1 MTDTEEGGE
10 VPWECAFL
18 DRLPPPLD
26 SCPRCGATPFEPFR
40 RGQVQRS
47 PWRWWGLWLFGR
59 MRPWCAVICAKCKD
73 IVGYEDPGGGYAPTK
88 G

>member
-1 MTDTEEGGE
+1 M
-10 VPWECAFL
+10 C
-18 DRLPPPLD
+18 LPGPPAAAAGLL
-26 SCPRCGATPFEPFR
+26 PAMR
-40 RGQVQRS
+40 RHALRA
-47 PWRWWGLWLFGR
+47 LWLFGR